1 MTVKH
6 LRPSQLPTVSSK
18 GVLAPTL
25 FSMIFSA
32 TLTDAFQHCT
42 EAVGLKY
49 RTDGKLFNLRRL
61 RAITKVKETVLRD
74 FLFADDCA
82 LNASTEP
89 EMQASMDKFSSA
101 CNNFGLTINIKK
113 TEVTHQPAPHAPYS
127 EPSITVNGQRLQAVD
142 HWAVPFPKQ
151 CQSMMK

>member
-74 FLFADDCA
+74 SLC
-82 LNASTEP
+82 
-89 EMQASMDKFSSA
+89 
-101 CNNFGLTINIKK
+101 
-113 TEVTHQPAPHAPYS
+113 
-127 EPSITVNGQRLQAVD
+127 R
-142 HWAVPFPKQ
+142 
-151 CQSMMK
+151 